1 MHCALEGPLALVACN
16 VNLLLVCTL
25 VRCSLYMYTV
35 YHSEPTH
42 SPSQLHASMLAW
54 RFCALLVSKTESK
67 DCLSSVTTK
76 SAALT
81 LINQHGQPEVLIGSL
96 ACREKSH
103 VLLRT
108 ARTDSTDSLKLA
120 ECLVT
125 KGQGKR
131 SCYSTTKFVKTD
143 ERSDNVNMNIN

>member
-1 MHCALEGPLALVACN
+1 
-16 VNLLLVCTL
+16 
-25 VRCSLYMYTV
+25 
-35 YHSEPTH
+35 
-42 SPSQLHASMLAW
+42 MLAW
-54 RFCALLVSKTESK
+54 RFCTVLVSKTESK

-81 LINQHGQPEVLIGSL
+81 LIGESARVLIGSL
-96 ACREKSH
+96 ACGEKSH

-131 SCYSTTKFVKTD
+131 SCYSTTKFVKLT
-143 ERSDNVNMNIN
+143 NVLTMLT